1 VSEETSE
8 QAMSTREQVSD
19 AERECICTAR
29 IYTEGAKYTGDHH
42 EKHCPMYRE
51 IDTSEHIREANN

>member
-1 VSEETSE
+1 
-8 QAMSTREQVSD
+8 MSTQEQVSD

-51 IDTSEHIREANN
+51 IDTSEHTREANN